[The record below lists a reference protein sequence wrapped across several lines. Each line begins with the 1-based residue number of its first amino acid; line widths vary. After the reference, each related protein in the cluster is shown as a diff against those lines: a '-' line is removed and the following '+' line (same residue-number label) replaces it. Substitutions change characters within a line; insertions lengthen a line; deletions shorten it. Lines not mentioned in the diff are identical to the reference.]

1 MTIDK
6 KLINE
11 GSIDFK
17 YFFKKLSLNKK
28 KIIFYVLLSS
38 FLTTLISTIPLFFS
52 KKILYITLP
61 YTEQLSDLGHNFYCK
76 NDTRCSALKTADIII
91 QNLGKGW
98 NKNLDIQNK
107 ALYVISELPIRLSYG
122 DSPDSYIFTRTDELK
137 DLKNKLNKIEEII
150 RNNQLKQQVSY
161 LNTIKETSDSEIVS
175 TETFVSSL
183 LNTKKAIGLLDAGIK
198 PIKFKDFYISDV
210 KIKPSLNF
218 SNPFEIEKID
228 YGESS
233 KNLKMNLLRN
243 QRNRLVAAKINIT
256 FLRNLI
262 IFFLLIPTIIVLIE
276 KKEEI

>member
-28 KIIFYVLLSS
+28 KIIFYILLSS
-38 FLTTLISTIPLFFS
+38 FLSSFISIIPLFFS
-52 KKILYITLP
+52 KKVLYIILP
-61 YTEQLSDLGHNFYCK
+61 YTEQLSALDHSFYCA
-76 NDTRCSALKTADIII
+76 NDPRCSALKTADIII
-91 QNLGKGW
+91 QNLGIGW
-98 NKNLDIQNK
+98 NKNLDIKNRD
-107 ALYVISELPIRLSYG
+107 LYVLSKLPLRLAYG
-122 DSPDSYIFTRTDELK
+122 DSSDSTIYNRTDELK

-161 LNTIKETSDSEIVS
+161 LNTIKETSNSEIIT

-183 LNTKKAIGLLDAGIK
+183 LSTKKAIGLLETGIK

-218 SNPFEIEKID
+218 SNPFEIREID

-233 KNLKMNLLRN
+233 KNLKMKLLRN
-243 QRNRLVAAKINIT
+243 QRNRLVAAKMKIT
-256 FLRNLI
+256 FLRYLI
-262 IFFLLIPTIIVLIE
+262 IFSLLTLTIIVLFE
-276 KKEEI
+276 KKEQI